1 MSRRRDE
8 PSGIDVMFKLFRETP
23 WFVGPIF
30 AVLVYAFCAWFVPW
44 YSPPLKEGL
53 DPKELSSGQL
63 LLAPLSL
70 MITIVAP
77 WMAGLVLLV
86 WAAAQTVKLFDRKL
100 VDQQRGHDDIRNLS
114 WQEFERLLCEAFQRQ
129 GYIVEH
135 SGSPFGDGGVDIR
148 LQKAGQVSLVQ
159 CKHWKTWQVGVAIV
173 RELLGVVTSEKA
185 HWGIIVTSGTFTI
198 DAVQFA
204 SKNTIQLIDGKEL
217 LKLIRSVQSSQSIRQ
232 TAPLQ
237 NPSPVGTSM
246 KITCP
251 TCGGPMT
258 LRTARKGTNPG
269 SQFYGC
275 QRYPNCKGTRPV

>member
-1 MSRRRDE
+1 MGRRRDE
-8 PSGIDVMFKLFRETP
+8 SSGIDVMFKLFRETP

-44 YSPPLKEGL
+44 YTPPLKEGL

-86 WAAAQTVKLFDRKL
+86 WAAAQTVKRFDRKL
-100 VDQQRGHDDIRNLS
+100 LDHQRGHDDIRNLS
-114 WQEFERLLCEAFQRQ
+114 WQEFERLLCEAFRHQ
-129 GYIVEH
+129 GYVVDP
-135 SGSPFGDGGVDIR
+135 SGSSSGDGGIDIR
-148 LQKAGQVSLVQ
+148 LQRAGQVSLVQ
-159 CKHWKTWQVGVAIV
+159 CKHWKTWQVGVVIV

-185 HWGIIVTSGTFTI
+185 HWGIIVTSGTFTA
-198 DAVQFA
+198 DAIEFA
-204 SKNTIQLIDGKEL
+204 SKNHIQLIDGNEL
-217 LKLIRSVQSSQSIRQ
+217 LKLIRSVQSSPTTPPASSS
-232 TAPLQ
+232 Q
-237 NPSPVGTSM
+237 NPSPVRSPTTM
-246 KITCP
+246 ICP

-258 LRTARKGTNPG
+258 LRTAKKGTNAG

-275 QRYPNCKGTRPV
+275 RRFPDCKGTRPV